1 MAVVADV
8 RVDDVDVDDEISSSD
23 VAIDADVE
31 VMPMPLDMLDA
42 EPEMKNE
49 SFPILKSVSGCA
61 FTTLHYLRNIHM
73 DTIS

>member
-23 VAIDADVE
+23 VAIDADVD

-49 SFPILKSVSGCA
+49 SFPIFKIDFRLC
-61 FTTLHYLRNIHM
+61 IHN
-73 DTIS
+73 TSLSS

>member
-1 MAVVADV
+1 VAVVAEV

-23 VAIDADVE
+23 VAIDADVD

-49 SFPILKSVSGCA
+49 TFPIFK
-61 FTTLHYLRNIHM
+61 F
-73 DTIS
+73 